1 MSTGE
6 RDPGRTLVTG
16 AGGFIGRAL
25 VSALTARGIDTVAS
39 DAAPGGAWLRCD
51 VTDFDRL
58 RELVNDER
66 IGTIIHCGAVSG
78 PMVLAGN
85 PLAVWRINA
94 GGTANVLETARRA
107 GVGRV
112 VVCSS
117 TEVYGATQ
125 GRVDEQTP
133 ADPASVYAASKL
145 AAEQATLAWARQ
157 HGVDALALRLAW
169 IYGPGRV
176 TETQLETLLLNAL
189 EGRETMIDGA
199 ETDWTHYLHVTDA
212 LDALIAAALAPT
224 LGHRLYNVSGGR
236 GVSVGELLDTVRR
249 LVPGG
254 HVVFSGAGDRQPATI
269 ANDRIAADL
278 GATPR
283 ISLEDGLGGYL
294 HVLASSRS
302 RTQLRSVWCKP
313 A

>member
-1 MSTGE
+1 MSADE

-25 VSALTARGIDTVAS
+25 VNALAAHGIDVVAS
-39 DAAPGGAWLRCD
+39 DAAPGGGWLPCD

-58 RELVNDER
+58 SELVSDEQ
-66 IGTIIHCGAVSG
+66 IDTIIHCGAVSG
-78 PMVLAGN
+78 PMVLADD

-117 TEVYGATQ
+117 TEVYGATP

-145 AAEQATLAWARQ
+145 AAEQATFAWARQ

-169 IYGPGRV
+169 IYGPGRM
-176 TETQLETLLLNAL
+176 TETQLETLLLNVL
-189 EGRETMIDGA
+189 EGRESMIEGA
-199 ETDWTHYLHVTDA
+199 EADWTHYLHVTDA
-212 LDALIAAALAPT
+212 LDALIAAARAQK

-236 GVSVGELLDTVRR
+236 GVSMGELVDTVRR
-249 LVPGG
+249 LIPGA
-254 HVVFSGAGDRQPATI
+254 HVAFSGDVYRQPATI

-283 ISLEDGLGGYL
+283 MSLEDGLAGYL
-294 HVLASSRS
+294 DALANSRGS
-302 RTQLRSVWCKP
+302 KQLRSGRCKP